1 MKKTFKELADKVN
14 ATITE
19 IKHVTRD
26 VEIAMLVVEMQ
37 HHDRLRTR
45 SSDKD

>member
-1 MKKTFKELADKVN
+1 MSFKELTDKVN
-14 ATITE
+14 ATIAE
-19 IKHVTRD
+19 LKNVTQD
-26 VEIAMLVVEMQ
+26 IEIAMLVVEMQ